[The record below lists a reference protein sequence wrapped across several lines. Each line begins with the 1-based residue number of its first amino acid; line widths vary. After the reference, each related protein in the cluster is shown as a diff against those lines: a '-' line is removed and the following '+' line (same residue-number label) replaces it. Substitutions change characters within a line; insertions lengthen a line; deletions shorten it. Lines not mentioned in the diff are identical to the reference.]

1 MKGKI
6 ALATLAIMPMTAN
19 NAYALNI
26 GIVTASSLNVRSGPS
41 TSYTIVT
48 TVKKNDK
55 VNILQSSNG
64 WYKIETASGKQG
76 WASSSYIS
84 ISDSNTNNNIN
95 TSSNIAIVNTDGL
108 NFRNGAGTSYSIIKV
123 LNKGE
128 KVEVISESNGWS
140 KVKHD
145 SRLGYVASQYIDKTT
160 TNYIIKEV
168 NTDGLNVRTGPS
180 TSYASIGKLNTGDK
194 VEVISESAGWSK
206 INYNNKT
213 AYVSSGYLKA
223 ASTTTPSTTEQYK
236 EIKVVNTDGLNV
248 RKGPSTSYESIGKID
263 KGTNVE
269 VISESNGWSKI
280 NYKNTTAY
288 VATKYLDKKST
299 DTEDTTEQYKE
310 IKVVNTDGLNVR
322 KGPSISYESIGK
334 IDKGTN
340 VEVISESNGWS
351 KINYKNTTAYVA
363 TKYLDKKSTDT
374 EDTTEQYKEIK
385 VVNTD
390 GLNVRKGPSTSYE
403 SIGKI
408 DKGTNVEVISES
420 NGWSK
425 INYKNTTAY
434 VATKYLDKK
443 STDTEDTTEQYKE
456 IKVVNTDGLNVRKG
470 PSTSYESIGK
480 IDKGTN
486 VEVISESNG
495 WSKINY
501 KNTTAYVATK
511 YLDKISSNEQVPP
524 VVGGDSV
531 ENVNGAA
538 INYKG
543 LNYTLQDHVEVQY
556 KKALEGGNVI
566 SSSLSRSSEDLTTYN
581 MAQSRAYV
589 HASKSDLEYYLNPNN
604 FTNSDRGMMQFLRLD
619 TYKGGVSESELN
631 SYLNSLPQV
640 NGKNTVFYNQG
651 KAFINAAQKYDIDLI
666 YLVSHAMWETGYGKS
681 VLSQGQTITSYK
693 GTPLSAP
700 VTVYNFYG
708 IGAID
713 KSANVSG
720 AEAAY
725 SNGWTSIEATIDGSA
740 KWIRDNYIKS
750 SKYNQNTIYKMKFNY
765 DYSFHQYATD
775 VNWANGI
782 SGIMY
787 KLISMYDTSSNLSF
801 EVPNYK

>member
-19 NAYALNI
+19 NAYASNI
-26 GIVTASSLNVRSGPS
+26 GTVTASSLNVRSGPS

-288 VATKYLDKKST
+288 VATKYLDK
-299 DTEDTTEQYKE
+299 
-310 IKVVNTDGLNVR
+310 
-322 KGPSISYESIGK
+322 
-334 IDKGTN
+334 
-340 VEVISESNGWS
+340 
-351 KINYKNTTAYVA
+351 
-363 TKYLDKKSTDT
+363 
-374 EDTTEQYKEIK
+374 
-385 VVNTD
+385 
-390 GLNVRKGPSTSYE
+390 
-403 SIGKI
+403 
-408 DKGTNVEVISES
+408 
-420 NGWSK
+420 
-425 INYKNTTAY
+425 
-434 VATKYLDKK
+434 
-443 STDTEDTTEQYKE
+443 
-456 IKVVNTDGLNVRKG
+456 
-470 PSTSYESIGK
+470 
-480 IDKGTN
+480 
-486 VEVISESNG
+486 
-495 WSKINY
+495 
-501 KNTTAYVATK
+501 
-511 YLDKISSNEQVPP
+511 ISSNEQVPP

-531 ENVNGAA
+531 ENVNGAT

>member
-6 ALATLAIMPMTAN
+6 ALATLAMIPMTAN
-19 NAYALNI
+19 NAYASNI
-26 GIVTASSLNVRSGPS
+26 GTVTASSLNVRSGPS
-41 TSYTIVT
+41 TSYTVVT

-64 WYKIETASGKQG
+64 WYKIETSSGKQG
-76 WASSSYIS
+76 WVSSSYIS
-84 ISDSNTNNNIN
+84 ASNSNTNNSTNNN
-95 TSSNIAIVNTDGL
+95 TQSNIAIVNTDGL

-145 SRLGYVASQYIDKTT
+145 SRLGYVASQYIDKAT
-160 TNYIIKEV
+160 TNYTIKEV

-180 TSYASIGKLNTGDK
+180 TSYATIGKLNKGTR

-223 ASTTTPSTTEQYK
+223 VSTSTPDTKPEDTTQQYK

-263 KGTNVE
+263 KGTSVE
-269 VISESNGWSKI
+269 VISESDGWSKI

-288 VATKYLDKKST
+288 VATRYLDKKST
-299 DTEDTTEQYKE
+299 NTEDTTQ
-310 IKVVNTDGLNVR
+310 
-322 KGPSISYESIGK
+322 
-334 IDKGTN
+334 
-340 VEVISESNGWS
+340 
-351 KINYKNTTAYVA
+351 
-363 TKYLDKKSTDT
+363 
-374 EDTTEQYKEIK
+374 QYKEIK

-408 DKGTNVEVISES
+408 DKGTSVEVISES
-420 NGWSK
+420 DGWSK

-434 VATKYLDKK
+434 VATRYL
-443 STDTEDTTEQYKE
+443 
-456 IKVVNTDGLNVRKG
+456 N
-470 PSTSYESIGK
+470 
-480 IDKGTN
+480 
-486 VEVISESNG
+486 
-495 WSKINY
+495 
-501 KNTTAYVATK
+501 
-511 YLDKISSNEQVPP
+511 KISSNEQVPP
-524 VVGGDSV
+524 VVGGEST
-531 ENVNGAA
+531 ENVSGAT
-538 INYKG
+538 IYYKA
-543 LNYTLQDHVEVQY
+543 LNYTLQNHVDAQY

-566 SSSLSRSSEDLTTYN
+566 SSSISRMSEELTTSMPQN
-581 MAQSRAYV
+581 RAFV
-589 HASKSDLEYYLNPNN
+589 TPSKADLEYYLNPKN
-604 FTNSDRGMMQFLRLD
+604 FTNSDKGMMQFLRLD
-619 TYKGGVSESELN
+619 TYKGGITESELN
-631 SYLNSLPQV
+631 SYLNSLPKV

-651 KAFINAAQKYDIDLI
+651 KAFINAAQKYDIDLV

-681 VLSQGQTITSYK
+681 VLAQGQTITSYK
-693 GTPLSAP
+693 GKPLDKP
-700 VTVYNFYG
+700 VTVYNFFG

-720 AEAAY
+720 AEASY
-725 SNGWTSIEATIDGSA
+725 SNGWTSIEKTIEGSA
-740 KWIRDNYIKS
+740 KWISANYIKS

-765 DYSFHQYATD
+765 DYIWHQYATD
-775 VNWANGI
+775 VNWSNGI
-782 SGIMY
+782 SGIMNNI
-787 KLISMYDTSSNLSF
+787 ISMYDTASNLEF
-801 EVPNYK
+801 EVPDYK

>member
-6 ALATLAIMPMTAN
+6 ALATLAMIPMTAN
-19 NAYALNI
+19 NAYASNI
-26 GIVTASSLNVRSGPS
+26 GTVTASSLNVRSGPS
-41 TSYTIVT
+41 TSYTVVT

-64 WYKIETASGKQG
+64 WYKIETSSGKQG
-76 WASSSYIS
+76 WVSSSYIS
-84 ISDSNTNNNIN
+84 ASNSNTNNSTNNN
-95 TSSNIAIVNTDGL
+95 TQSNIAIVNTDGL

-145 SRLGYVASQYIDKTT
+145 SRLGYVASQYIDKAT
-160 TNYIIKEV
+160 TNYTIKEV

-180 TSYASIGKLNTGDK
+180 TSYATIGKLNKGTR

-223 ASTTTPSTTEQYK
+223 VSTSTPDTKPEDTTQQYK

-263 KGTNVE
+263 KGTSVE
-269 VISESNGWSKI
+269 VISESDGWSKI

-288 VATKYLDKKST
+288 VATRYLDKKST
-299 DTEDTTEQYKE
+299 NTEDTTQ
-310 IKVVNTDGLNVR
+310 
-322 KGPSISYESIGK
+322 
-334 IDKGTN
+334 
-340 VEVISESNGWS
+340 
-351 KINYKNTTAYVA
+351 
-363 TKYLDKKSTDT
+363 
-374 EDTTEQYKEIK
+374 QYKEIK

-403 SIGKI
+403 SIGNI
-408 DKGTNVEVISES
+408 DKGTSVEVISES
-420 NGWSK
+420 DGWSK

-434 VATKYLDKK
+434 VAT
-443 STDTEDTTEQYKE
+443 
-456 IKVVNTDGLNVRKG
+456 R
-470 PSTSYESIGK
+470 
-480 IDKGTN
+480 
-486 VEVISESNG
+486 
-495 WSKINY
+495 
-501 KNTTAYVATK
+501 

-524 VVGGDSV
+524 VVGGEST
-531 ENVNGAA
+531 ENVSGAT
-538 INYKG
+538 IYYKA
-543 LNYTLQDHVEVQY
+543 LNYTLQNHVDAQY

-566 SSSLSRSSEDLTTYN
+566 SSSISRMSEELTTS
-581 MAQSRAYV
+581 MPQSRAFV
-589 HASKSDLEYYLNPNN
+589 TPSKADLEYYLNPKN
-604 FTNSDRGMMQFLRLD
+604 FTNSDKGMMQFLRLD
-619 TYKGGVSESELN
+619 TYKGGITESELN
-631 SYLNSLPQV
+631 SYLNSLPKV

-651 KAFINAAQKYDIDLI
+651 KAFINAAQKYDIDLV

-681 VLSQGQTITSYK
+681 VLAQGQTITSYK
-693 GTPLSAP
+693 GKPLDKP
-700 VTVYNFYG
+700 VTVYNFFG

-720 AEAAY
+720 AEASY
-725 SNGWTSIEATIDGSA
+725 SNGWTSIEKTIEGSA
-740 KWIRDNYIKS
+740 KWISANYIKS

-765 DYSFHQYATD
+765 DYIWHQYATD
-775 VNWANGI
+775 VNWSNGI
-782 SGIMY
+782 SGIMNNI
-787 KLISMYDTSSNLSF
+787 ISMYDTASNLEF
-801 EVPNYK
+801 EVPDYK

>member
-1 MKGKI
+1 
-6 ALATLAIMPMTAN
+6 
-19 NAYALNI
+19 
-26 GIVTASSLNVRSGPS
+26 
-41 TSYTIVT
+41 
-48 TVKKNDK
+48 
-55 VNILQSSNG
+55 
-64 WYKIETASGKQG
+64 
-76 WASSSYIS
+76 
-84 ISDSNTNNNIN
+84 
-95 TSSNIAIVNTDGL
+95 
-108 NFRNGAGTSYSIIKV
+108 
-123 LNKGE
+123 
-128 KVEVISESNGWS
+128 
-140 KVKHD
+140 
-145 SRLGYVASQYIDKTT
+145 
-160 TNYIIKEV
+160 
-168 NTDGLNVRTGPS
+168 
-180 TSYASIGKLNTGDK
+180 
-194 VEVISESAGWSK
+194 
-206 INYNNKT
+206 
-213 AYVSSGYLKA
+213 
-223 ASTTTPSTTEQYK
+223 
-236 EIKVVNTDGLNV
+236 
-248 RKGPSTSYESIGKID
+248 
-263 KGTNVE
+263 
-269 VISESNGWSKI
+269 
-280 NYKNTTAY
+280 
-288 VATKYLDKKST
+288 
-299 DTEDTTEQYKE
+299 
-310 IKVVNTDGLNVR
+310 
-322 KGPSISYESIGK
+322 
-334 IDKGTN
+334 
-340 VEVISESNGWS
+340 
-351 KINYKNTTAYVA
+351 
-363 TKYLDKKSTDT
+363 
-374 EDTTEQYKEIK
+374 
-385 VVNTD
+385 
-390 GLNVRKGPSTSYE
+390 
-403 SIGKI
+403 
-408 DKGTNVEVISES
+408 
-420 NGWSK
+420 
-425 INYKNTTAY
+425 
-434 VATKYLDKK
+434 
-443 STDTEDTTEQYKE
+443 
-456 IKVVNTDGLNVRKG
+456 
-470 PSTSYESIGK
+470 TSYESIGK

-787 KLISMYDTSSNLSF
+787 KLISMYDTASNLNF